1 MIFLV
6 SLAPNITVVS
16 SDRRFRQLVRVVI
29 CHLQSQSKFSTPA
42 VGGIQIFVFNL
53 VNQLS
58 RDANGRLSVKS
69 NVIGCED
76 CKM

>member
-6 SLAPNITVVS
+6 RLVPNITVVS
-16 SDRRFRQLVRVVI
+16 SDRRFRQPVRVVI
-29 CHLQSQSKFSTPA
+29 CHVHSQSKFSTPS

-53 VNQLS
+53 INQLS
-58 RDANGRLSVKS
+58 RDIIGRLSVKS

-76 CKM
+76 YKV

>member
-16 SDRRFRQLVRVVI
+16 SDRRFRQPVRVVI
-29 CHLQSQSKFSTPA
+29 CYLQSQSKFSTPA

-53 VNQLS
+53 VNQLV
-58 RDANGRLSVKS
+58 GMLTVVCQLSPMLLAVK
-69 NVIGCED
+69 
-76 CKM
+76 M